1 MSSRWKVGVAAVS
14 AAAVLITLGACST
27 GGDDGN
33 TTTTIRIGVSPDQM
47 SGNYSPDLSLRYSL
61 DEKAVFDSLFTEN
74 QDTFEIEPNAA
85 TGYTRSDDWKT
96 VTITLREGI
105 TFTDGTVFNGQS
117 LADELN
123 ALAPLETWSLKG
135 IADPYAP
142 TYEAT
147 GEYEVTITSDKPM
160 DTMSRGFMRQL
171 LNTVPIVSP
180 ATFDD
185 LESTTQSP
193 LASGPYIPS
202 DIVPGVSVVLDRNP
216 DYWNPD
222 AFPFDKIELYIF
234 ADDVAGLN
242 ALQNGQVD
250 TVRLT
255 VQLADQ
261 AKNQGFTLSEGNG
274 RFIGM
279 FAADWMGT
287 QGSPVA
293 DVRVRQ
299 AMAYAFDR
307 EAINEQFNLGYG
319 YVTSCPFQAPQL
331 EYSPGC
337 EDTYS
342 YDPDKARELMAEAG
356 YADGFTIDMPS
367 TAFLNIN
374 QWEPV
379 IQQYLG
385 DIGIT
390 VTFTTYETGDYFGSI
405 IGPNNPVFFY
415 AEVFVQATQVF
426 INNSAILNSF
436 DVEDPYIEERWLL
449 MQSGPDDVA
458 KEAAV
463 ELGQYV
469 TDQAILV
476 PFASPSYIWAS
487 ADGFTA
493 HVGASG
499 ENMLVGNF
507 GIAS

>member
-1 MSSRWKVGVAAVS
+1 MGVAAVS
-14 AAAVLITLGACST
+14 AAAVLITLAGCN
-27 GGDDGN
+27 N
-33 TTTTIRIGVSPDQM
+33 TPATTKPTTIRIGVSPDQM

-74 QDTFEIEPNAA
+74 QDTFELEPNAA

-96 VTITLREGI
+96 VVITLRQGI
-105 TFTDGTVFNGQS
+105 KFTDGTTFNGQS
-117 LADELN
+117 LVDEFN
-123 ALAPLETWSLKG
+123 ALAVMDTWSLKG

-142 TYEAT
+142 TYTAS

-180 ATFDD
+180 KTFDN
-185 LESTTQSP
+185 LAATTQSP

-202 DIVPGVSVVLDRNP
+202 NIVSGVSVTLTRNP
-216 DYWNPD
+216 DYWNKD
-222 AFPFDKIELYIF
+222 LFPFDTIELTIF

-242 ALQNGQVD
+242 ALQAGQVD

-261 AKNQGFTLSEGNG
+261 AKNQGYAISEGNG
-274 RFIGM
+274 RFTAM

-287 QGSPVA
+287 QGSPMANVK
-293 DVRVRQ
+293 VRQ

-307 EAINEQFNLGYG
+307 DAINTQFNLGYG
-319 YVTSCPFQAPQL
+319 TVTSCPYQAPQL
-331 EYSPGC
+331 EYFAGC
-337 EDTYS
+337 ENTYG
-342 YDPDKARELMAEAG
+342 YDPTKAKALMAEAG
-356 YADGFTIDMPS
+356 YADGFSIEMPS

-390 VTFTTYETGDYFGSI
+390 VTFKTYETGDYFGSI

-415 AEVFVQATQVF
+415 SEVFVQATQVF

-436 DVEDPYIEERWLL
+436 DVNDPYIEDRWLQ
-449 MQSGPDDVA
+449 MQSGPDAVA
-458 KEAAV
+458 KTAAQ
-463 ELGQYV
+463 ELGKYV
-469 TDQAILV
+469 VDQAILV
-476 PFASPSYIWAS
+476 PFTAAHYIWAC

-493 HVGASG
+493 HVGNSG
-499 ENMLVGNF
+499 ENMLVQNF
-507 GIAS
+507 GVS